1 MPDAAYAQSFVHT
14 THTHTH
20 TCLGAR
26 LCKLRH
32 VLHLLQ
38 HHIGLRAT
46 SFCCGFCKKRRRKE
60 NVFVKSICILCVL
73 QLQQGHASK
82 VSQCECE
89 WSVLNFV
96 AADVNADVDA
106 YGKML
111 VTVGAIFPSP
121 KRQKCSVIVLLCTH
135 THTDL
140 CTCVCVC
147 VCCGLRRVESV
158 NQNYEYRRG
167 TGIGSVVAVAHPHR
181 RCRPVG

>member
-1 MPDAAYAQSFVHT
+1 MRKASY
-14 THTHTH
+14 THTRTH
-20 TCLGAR
+20 TYIGAR

-46 SFCCGFCKKRRRKE
+46 SFCCGFCKKRRRKG

-73 QLQQGHASK
+73 QLQQGHAGK

-96 AADVNADVDA
+96 AADVDADA

-121 KRQKCSVIVLLCTH
+121 KRQKCSVIVLLCTQTH

-140 CTCVCVC
+140 CTCMCVC
-147 VCCGLRRVESV
+147 VAAYGASSLSIKIM
-158 NQNYEYRRG
+158 N
-167 TGIGSVVAVAHPHR
+167 TAAALA
-181 RCRPVG
+181 